1 MRYIG
6 SKVLLLEEIKKIID
20 KKIPKAYTFCDI
32 FSGTAVVGRYF
43 KQWYTVFSNDI
54 LFFSYVLQ
62 MGTIKNDEIPK
73 FNKLKKIYK
82 IKDPIDYFNNLDTK
96 NMEILERKKRFFQN
110 TYSPIGNKMYLTEEN
125 SLRIDYIR
133 NKIEEWLNEK
143 VISKLE
149 YFYLLSCL
157 IEGIPYVSNISG
169 TYGAFLKKW
178 DKRAY
183 KKFEVYRLE
192 VIKNNKK
199 NRCFNEN
206 SLELIKKI
214 KGDILYIDPP
224 YNSRQYVSNYHVLET
239 AALYDYPEVKGKTVQ
254 RKDNATKKS
263 TFCIKKEVLNSFE
276 QLLKKAKFKYII
288 LSYSNE
294 GLMDLKDIER
304 IMKEN
309 GKSETIERYEIP
321 YRRFKSRSTS
331 KEIKLKEIIFFI
343 EKENLCI

>member
-6 SKVLLLEEIKKIID
+6 SKVLLLEQIKKVID
-20 KKIPKAYTFCDI
+20 KKIPKAQIFCDI

-82 IKDPIDYFNNLDTK
+82 IEDPIDYFNNLDTQ
-96 NMEILERKKRFFQN
+96 NMEILKREKRFFQN
-110 TYSPIGNKMYLTEEN
+110 TYSPSGNKMYLTKEN
-125 SLRIDYIR
+125 ALRIDYIR
-133 NKIEEWLNEK
+133 NKIEEWLDK
-143 VISKLE
+143 KAISKSE
-149 YFYLLSCL
+149 YFYLLACI
-157 IEGIPYVSNISG
+157 IEGIPYISNISG

-183 KKFEVYRLE
+183 NKFKLYRLD
-192 VIKNNKK
+192 ITKNNKK
-199 NRCFNEN
+199 NKCFNEN
-206 SLELIKKI
+206 GLELIKKVE
-214 KGDILYIDPP
+214 GDILYIDPP
-224 YNSRQYVSNYHVLET
+224 YNSRQYSSNYHILET

-254 RKDNATKKS
+254 RKDNINKRS
-263 TFCIKKEVLNSFE
+263 TFCIKKKVLDSFD
-276 QLLKKAKFKYII
+276 QLLKEAKFKYII

-294 GLMDLKDIER
+294 GLVSLEEIER
-304 IMKEN
+304 IMKKN
-309 GKSETIERYEIP
+309 GKPETFEKYEIP